1 MIDFLGFIV
10 ALIPLMLVLFA
21 PTVGLAVAY
30 GLFDLVWRWFD
41 A

>member
-1 MIDFLGFIV
+1 MIDFLGFLI
-10 ALIPLMLVLFA
+10 ALIPSALVLLA

-30 GLFDLVWRWFD
+30 GLFDLVWGWFD